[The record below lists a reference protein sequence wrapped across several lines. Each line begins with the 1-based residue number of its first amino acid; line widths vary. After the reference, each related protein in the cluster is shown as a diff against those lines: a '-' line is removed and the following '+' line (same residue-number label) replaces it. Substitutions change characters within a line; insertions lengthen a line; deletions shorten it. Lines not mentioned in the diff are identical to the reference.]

1 MFIRC
6 FKYTAP
12 AKSQLRHLFRIVL
25 RTLLRFRI
33 HKAELNVLALLA
45 ALGTNRGLCSRILF
59 VRLEFLKEL
68 SHILCVEPQL
78 YLFTC
83 DQVQVKF
90 QFYVSQIS
98 ADTCFM
104 LFYKKRY
111 YEMKNGHHS
120 FTVSQ
125 NPRLYNYKGGR
136 KGLAQ

>member
-78 YLFTC
+78 YLSSPVT
-83 DQVQVKF
+83 
-90 QFYVSQIS
+90 
-98 ADTCFM
+98 
-104 LFYKKRY
+104 RY
-111 YEMKNGHHS
+111 
-120 FTVSQ
+120 
-125 NPRLYNYKGGR
+125 R
-136 KGLAQ
+136 